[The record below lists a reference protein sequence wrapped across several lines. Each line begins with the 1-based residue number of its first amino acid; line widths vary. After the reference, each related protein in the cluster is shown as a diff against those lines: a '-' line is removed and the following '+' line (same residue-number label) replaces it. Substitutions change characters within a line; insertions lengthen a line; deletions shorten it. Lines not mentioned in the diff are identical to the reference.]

1 MRTGVYIALLAQL
14 VLSVLQIAIGPFLLV
29 FVGFPRLDRLHCIY
43 NLNKDDGTS
52 RRKAGR
58 KRQKRAAVSDDSLG
72 RLFLSLLATIPHGI
86 FVIVAFCSLYIQR
99 PYVFD
104 YHDWIYCSCVELFV
118 LVFVMYFAPLYL
130 QPCETTVDGQAKRLR
145 KSHRKTRDRRGK
157 DSDSRLSTRPKTKNK
172 CPEHEIVNQRQRR
185 RRRRRT
191 FEFVIPIMEA
201 EDACV
206 SNNKKQEFY
215 CPASKIR
222 HNVKRKLKQKTHAT
236 NRKPQHVKIDI
247 NHKASVRK
255 GDEIPPLPQNIK
267 NASRK
272 SDDTGTLK
280 IIFAPE

>member
-130 QPCETTVDGQAKRLR
+130 QPREATADRQAKRLR

-157 DSDSRLSTRPKTKNK
+157 DSDSRLSTRPKTQNK
-172 CPEHEIVNQRQRR
+172 GPGHRIVNQRQRR

-191 FEFVIPIMEA
+191 FEFIIPIMEP

-206 SNNKKQEFY
+206 IHNKKQDRL
-215 CPASKIR
+215 ASKLR
-222 HNVKRKLKQKTHAT
+222 HNVKQKLKQKKHAI
-236 NRKPQHVKIDI
+236 NRKPQHVNIDI
-247 NHKASVRK
+247 KHKALVPTD
-255 GDEIPPLPQNIK
+255 DEIPPLLPNIK
-267 NASRK
+267 TASSR
-272 SDDTGTLK
+272 SYDNSTIK
-280 IIFAPE
+280 IILSRE